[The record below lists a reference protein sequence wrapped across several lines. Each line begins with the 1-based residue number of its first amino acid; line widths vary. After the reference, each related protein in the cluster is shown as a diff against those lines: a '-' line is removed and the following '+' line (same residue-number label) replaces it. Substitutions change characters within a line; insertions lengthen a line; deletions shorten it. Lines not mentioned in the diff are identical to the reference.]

1 MKRYPNITLEGND
14 KKNKCGLSQDGGSTI
29 PIMWLKKKS
38 KKDKLVVNLKKHLC
52 RLKNQQA
59 NAYLLTTLKPNIFE
73 DVNDIE
79 LSKF

>member
-1 MKRYPNITLEGND
+1 
-14 KKNKCGLSQDGGSTI
+14 
-29 PIMWLKKKS
+29 MWAKSRWWINHTHYVIKKKS

-59 NAYLLTTLKPNIFE
+59 NAYLLTILKPNIFE